1 MKLVVQ
7 SPTGTMVRMLRECD
21 LEPTIAEIK
30 GQGMGRIVEPLANEI
45 FRYRT
50 ENGVAVIY
58 GDNRVLRAKNFW
70 FEIRALHALAI
81 ATGEQFFHGKKLQ
94 FDNGLE
100 TEVDGIDVSTGRTMV
115 EVKRTTITQEW
126 IDFYEQKRQRL
137 AMRECWVVASTFE
150 KPLIIPTSLR
160 CFTFVPDDATLM
172 TYYNEHFHL
181 PDWIESLVPPRHVR
195 ILLVNGRWHGIKRK
209 LTRTAKHTPTSK
221 LVLALNN
228 LYHIQKLPVRIYYSL
243 APMVRPVAE
252 YQGRGYPF
260 TRTLAAFD
268 VDSGHTD
275 HVIGR
280 EGYCTQCLLDAETK
294 AAAVASQL
302 TQLGHKF
309 LRVYSGA
316 KGFHFYLLNEG
327 SEQEQLVKEI
337 SLEAME
343 QLSCQLANKEGVPL
357 TDNPNFRAKAGFD
370 IHRIFKLP
378 ATVDAS
384 TGIVVQETLKQLQ
397 FHDVL
402 ADWR

>member
-1 MKLVVQ
+1 MKLVIQ
-7 SPTGTMVRMLRECD
+7 SPAGTSVRMLRECD
-21 LEPTIAEIK
+21 LEPTIANLK
-30 GQGMGRIVEPLANEI
+30 GQDTGYIMPPLANEI

-50 ENGVAVIY
+50 GNGVAVIY
-58 GDNRVLRAKNFW
+58 GDNRIHRAKNFW

-81 ATGEQFFHGKKLQ
+81 ATGDQFYHGKKLR
-94 FDNGLE
+94 FENGLE
-100 TEVDGIDVSTGRTMV
+100 TEVDGIDVATGRTMV
-115 EVKRTTITQEW
+115 EVKRTTIPQEW

-137 AMRECWVVASTFE
+137 GMRECWVVASAFE
-150 KPLIIPTSLR
+150 KPLNIPTAFH
-160 CFTFVPDDATLM
+160 CYAFTPDDATLM
-172 TYYNEHFHL
+172 EHYNKELHL
-181 PDWIESLVPPRHVR
+181 PEWIENLVPPRHVR
-195 ILLVNGRWHGIKRK
+195 ILLGNGRWHGIKRK

-228 LYHIQKLPVRIYYSL
+228 LHNVQKLPVRVYYSL

-268 VDSGHTD
+268 VDAGHKD

-280 EGYCTQCLLDAETK
+280 EGYCIQCMHEAETK

-302 TQLGHKF
+302 SQMGYKF

-327 SEQEQLVKEI
+327 LEKGQQAQEI

-343 QLSCQLANKEGVPL
+343 QLSSQLANKEGVPL

-370 IHRIFKLP
+370 THRIFKLP

-384 TGIVVQETLKQLQ
+384 TGVVVQESFKQLQ
-397 FHDVL
+397 FRDVL
-402 ADWR
+402 TDWR

>member
-7 SPTGTMVRMLRECD
+7 SRTGSTVRPLRECD

-30 GQGMGRIVEPLANEI
+30 KQGTGHIVQPLTNEI
-45 FRYRT
+45 FRYQT

-70 FEIRALHALAI
+70 FEIRALQALAS
-81 ATGEQFFHGKKLQ
+81 ATGNQFFHGKKLL

-100 TEVDGIDVSTGRTMV
+100 TEVDGIDVATGRIMV
-115 EVKRTTITQEW
+115 EVKRATITQDW

-137 AMRECWVVASTFE
+137 AMRECWVVASAFE

-172 TYYNEHFHL
+172 SYYNEQFHL
-181 PDWIESLVPPRHVR
+181 PDWIETLIPPRHVR
-195 ILLVNGRWHGIKRK
+195 ILLGNGRWYGIKRK

-221 LVLALNN
+221 LILALNN
-228 LYHIQKLPVRIYYSL
+228 LHRIQKLPVRVYYSL

-252 YQGRGYPF
+252 YQGRGYPIA
-260 TRTLAAFD
+260 RTLAAFD
-268 VDSGHTD
+268 VDAGHKD
-275 HVIGR
+275 HIIGR
-280 EGYCTQCLLDAETK
+280 EGYCMECLRDAETK
-294 AAAVASQL
+294 AAIVSNQL
-302 TQLGHKF
+302 TALGKKF
-309 LRVYSGA
+309 HRVFSGA
-316 KGFHFYLLNEG
+316 KGFHFYLLNEDP
-327 SEQEQLVKEI
+327 EQGIVAQEI
-337 SLEAME
+337 SLQEMA
-343 QLSCQLANKEGVPL
+343 QLSHDLVSREGIPL
-357 TDNPNFRAKAGFD
+357 TDNPNFRAKVGFD

-384 TGIVVQETLKQLQ
+384 TGIVVQETFNQLQ

-402 ADWR
+402 TDWK